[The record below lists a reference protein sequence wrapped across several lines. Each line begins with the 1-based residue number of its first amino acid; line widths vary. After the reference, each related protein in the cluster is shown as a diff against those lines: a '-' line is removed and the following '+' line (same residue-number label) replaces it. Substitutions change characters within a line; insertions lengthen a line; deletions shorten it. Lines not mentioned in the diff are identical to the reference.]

1 MGQFAKIWWARLQR
15 LTTVEFWNES
25 NHPWVRRG
33 WLFIRFCRFVLD
45 GFIRNRCPLRAAAL
59 AYTTLLALIPLLAI
73 VVGILT
79 SMLKTD
85 GAKGEEMIE
94 SFIETLVANVAPALD
109 LVDRAEE
116 KMKSEGETSA
126 DPLLQTDPNATVSED
141 PDSDSSSGSI
151 SSAETNWV
159 SQSDDAKL
167 QAESGSGLESGPG
180 AGPGVVISADSDKLA
195 ENTPGLLNT
204 ENDTPGSLE
213 DPEDPASIPLATNII
228 ADVDPAS
235 NNSQNSAALEPDSY
249 SDSDTDSDSVTG
261 VESEDATKSEIDH
274 SGRKAV
280 VAKIMDFIDN
290 VNSGSLGV
298 TGAFTLVLV
307 AISLLSTI
315 EGTFNDIWLTSRGRG
330 WFDQMI
336 NYWAAITLGPLLI
349 AVAFTSGPYLRSM
362 EIWLAKAPVA
372 AQFKAKEIRDPA
384 LLSKKLTP
392 SPRSTEL
399 SEYLFQSFPAAVQT
413 DLKAWSKM
421 VSATSNPDLTD
432 AQALET
438 RRARESLAQAL
449 NEVIAKDNLF
459 KGSRFAGIYLDPLTY
474 EWLKKDPKNEDLKRL
489 NRLLLEQAFPTCLA
503 PTHVSRLRSIL
514 EGLAAPFLILLTAF
528 VLFYKFMPY
537 AEVNWRSALVG
548 GGVGAFLW
556 QTNISFSVIYISKVV
571 SDSRIYSGFGMLPL
585 FLLGLYISWLIVLLG
600 AQVTCTFQNRLVLF
614 QQQKNHT
621 LPQRE
626 KEFVALWIMSQIA
639 ARFAQGATP
648 PTEIEL
654 AGELDLSVNSLDP
667 ILKRLKEEGI
677 LIEVARKS
685 PSFAP
690 GRPLENISCLEVLE
704 CMRSSA
710 NEQPFDPEDL
720 KGHSEESTR
729 LLTGLRHTFGEIQGA
744 EREVAEGISVRDLL
758 KQSPVM
764 PETS

>member
-25 NHPWVRRG
+25 DHPWVRRG

-116 KMKSEGETSA
+116 KMKSEGETSS
-126 DPLLQTDPNATVSED
+126 DPLLQTDPNSTVPDDS
-141 PDSDSSSGSI
+141 DSDSSSGSI

-159 SQSDDAKL
+159 SQADDAKL
-167 QAESGSGLESGPG
+167 QAESESESVSESVSESELYLESG

-195 ENTPGLLNT
+195 DNTTGTLNT

-213 DPEDPASIPLATNII
+213 GPEHPASIPLATNTIT
-228 ADVDPAS
+228 DFDPTSAAS
-235 NNSQNSAALEPDSY
+235 NDLDL
-249 SDSDTDSDSVTG
+249 DSDSISG
-261 VESEDATKSEIDH
+261 VGSEEPDKSEMDH

-315 EGTFNDIWLTSRGRG
+315 EGTFNDIWMTSRGRG

-392 SPRSTEL
+392 GPRSTEL
-399 SEYLFQSFPAAVQT
+399 SEYLYQSFPDTVQT
-413 DLKAWSKM
+413 DLKVWSKM

-432 AQALET
+432 TQVLEI

-449 NEVIAKDNLF
+449 NEVLAKDNLF

-474 EWLKKDPKNEDLKRL
+474 EWLKKKPKNEDLKRL
-489 NRLLLEQAFPTCLA
+489 NRLLLEQAYPTCLA

-614 QQQKNHT
+614 QQQKIHT

-704 CMRSSA
+704 CMRSLA

-758 KQSPVM
+758 KQSPVV

>member
-25 NHPWVRRG
+25 DHPWVRRG

-116 KMKSEGETSA
+116 KLKSEGA
-126 DPLLQTDPNATVSED
+126 PAVDPSLQTIPNSTVLD
-141 PDSDSSSGSI
+141 DSDSSSSLI
-151 SSAETNWV
+151 PSSETNWV
-159 SQSDDAKL
+159 SQVDPTP
-167 QAESGSGLESGPG
+167 QAESLSESVSDLESGTG
-180 AGPGVVISADSDKLA
+180 SDSGPSIDFDKLTDTSVLSNEEETA
-195 ENTPGLLNT
+195 EL
-204 ENDTPGSLE
+204 GSLE
-213 DPEDPASIPLATNII
+213 NLTDPGSIPLATNTI
-228 ADVDPAS
+228 ADVDRAS
-235 NNSQNSAALEPDSY
+235 NNTPTSSALKLE
-249 SDSDTDSDSVTG
+249 SDSISGTG
-261 VESEDATKSEIDH
+261 PEDPSEPKMDN

-315 EGTFNDIWLTSRGRG
+315 EGTFNDIWMTSRGRG

-392 SPRSTEL
+392 SPRSSEL
-399 SEYLFQSFPAAVQT
+399 SEYLYQSFPAPVQS
-413 DLKAWSKM
+413 DLKVWSKM
-421 VSATSNPDLTD
+421 VSATSNPDLSD
-432 AQALET
+432 AQVLEI

-449 NEVIAKDNLF
+449 NEIIAKDNLF

-474 EWLKKDPKNEDLKRL
+474 EWLKKNPKNEDLKRL

-614 QQQKNHT
+614 QQQKIHT

-639 ARFAQGATP
+639 ARFAVGATP

-704 CMRSSA
+704 CMRSTA

-758 KQSPVM
+758 KQSPVE
-764 PETS
+764 PETA

>member
-1 MGQFAKIWWARLQR
+1 
-15 LTTVEFWNES
+15 
-25 NHPWVRRG
+25 
-33 WLFIRFCRFVLD
+33 
-45 GFIRNRCPLRAAAL
+45 
-59 AYTTLLALIPLLAI
+59 
-73 VVGILT
+73 
-79 SMLKTD
+79 
-85 GAKGEEMIE
+85 
-94 SFIETLVANVAPALD
+94 
-109 LVDRAEE
+109 
-116 KMKSEGETSA
+116 
-126 DPLLQTDPNATVSED
+126 
-141 PDSDSSSGSI
+141 
-151 SSAETNWV
+151 
-159 SQSDDAKL
+159 
-167 QAESGSGLESGPG
+167 
-180 AGPGVVISADSDKLA
+180 
-195 ENTPGLLNT
+195 
-204 ENDTPGSLE
+204 
-213 DPEDPASIPLATNII
+213 
-228 ADVDPAS
+228 
-235 NNSQNSAALEPDSY
+235 
-249 SDSDTDSDSVTG
+249 
-261 VESEDATKSEIDH
+261 
-274 SGRKAV
+274 
-280 VAKIMDFIDN
+280 
-290 VNSGSLGV
+290 
-298 TGAFTLVLV
+298 
-307 AISLLSTI
+307 
-315 EGTFNDIWLTSRGRG
+315 
-330 WFDQMI
+330 
-336 NYWAAITLGPLLI
+336 
-349 AVAFTSGPYLRSM
+349 
-362 EIWLAKAPVA
+362 
-372 AQFKAKEIRDPA
+372 
-384 LLSKKLTP
+384 
-392 SPRSTEL
+392 
-399 SEYLFQSFPAAVQT
+399 
-413 DLKAWSKM
+413 M

-432 AQALET
+432 TQVLEI

-474 EWLKKDPKNEDLKRL
+474 EWLKKNPKNEDLKRL
-489 NRLLLEQAFPTCLA
+489 NRLLLEQAYPTCLA

-614 QQQKNHT
+614 QQQKIHA

-704 CMRSSA
+704 CMRSLA

-758 KQSPVM
+758 KQSPVV